1 MLNIR
6 LVFEEILQVGGNVA
20 VRPTGS
26 SMYPVIV
33 TGDKLRIS
41 PPVELHKGD
50 IILFRSGDL
59 MVCHRIIRILRKDGK
74 ISYQTRGDS
83 YLSSDEAVSAERVVG
98 KVTRIDRGVCSPA
111 RKILLL
117 MNPVLRFGRLNAV
130 LFSLLTHLPQGA
142 RRFIGRGP
150 IRYLP
155 VPRVGR

>member
-1 MLNIR
+1 MLNTR

-20 VRPTGS
+20 VKPTGS

-41 PPVELHKGD
+41 PPAEVHKGD

-59 MVCHRIIRILRKDGK
+59 MVCHRLIRILRKDGK
-74 ISYQTRGDS
+74 ISYQTQGDS
-83 YLSSDEAVSAERVVG
+83 YLSPDEPVSAERVVG
-98 KVTRIDRGVCSPA
+98 KVTRIERGDCSSA

-130 LFSLLTHLPQGA
+130 LFSLLTRIPRGA
-142 RRFIGRGP
+142 RHFIGHGP
-150 IRYLP
+150 SRSP